1 MAFSQVLRE
10 YIKYFSELIQ
20 NCPQVLVLA
29 GLGLGAGV
37 AVGTVGAAIGLASAR
52 QEVEKA
58 TFWCCNLGWHN
69 FLCT

>member
-20 NCPQVLVLA
+20 NCLQVLVLA

-52 QEVEKA
+52 QEVEA
-58 TFWCCNLGWHN
+58 TFLV
-69 FLCT
+69 L